1 MLLSRET
8 STFTSADNESI
19 HNYYERM
26 VFDEI
31 HRALA
36 DQRNDIDLLGDI
48 ACVALNHLPPRYI
61 RHDVDM
67 AFYLSPREQMEM
79 EDKVKNAVQQAIM
92 FVQERGRSRDAVA
105 E

>member
-8 STFTSADNESI
+8 PAATGTDTDGI

-26 VFDEI
+26 VLEEI
-31 HRALA
+31 RRVLP
-36 DQRNDIDLLGDI
+36 DRGGDLVADI

-79 EDKVKNAVQQAIM
+79 EEKVRTAVQQAIS
-92 FVQERGRSRDAVA
+92 FVQSRGQRVDNDAP
-105 E
+105 